1 MLAVSEATWAVA
13 AAAGAC
19 LVGAGK
25 TLHLRSAVSCWAVLP
40 YSFGSMLSPAAYA
53 VHATRLQV
61 VAYNKMDVPDSSD
74 YWDDIREQLVSQV
87 AAVH

>member
-1 MLAVSEATWAVA
+1 
-13 AAAGAC
+13 
-19 LVGAGK
+19 
-25 TLHLRSAVSCWAVLP
+25 
-40 YSFGSMLSPAAYA
+40 MLSPAAYA